1 MSFAKRL
8 FYYLGGFALG
18 TVILLFFFSGKRT
31 SCDYGPNDRTL
42 KHLRTKPL
50 IVSNTMDFE
59 LINPDLVN
67 RILSNG
73 SVLFNESNIGLDS
86 VNTYQIEFTD
96 DQLGPLKASFVNHK
110 DSLVLKNISFH
121 PAY

>member
-18 TVILLFFFSGKRT
+18 TVILLFFLSGKRT

-67 RILSNG
+67 RILSN
-73 SVLFNESNIGLDS
+73 ER
-86 VNTYQIEFTD
+86 
-96 DQLGPLKASFVNHK
+96 FV
-110 DSLVLKNISFH
+110 
-121 PAY
+121 

>member
-1 MSFAKRL
+1 
-8 FYYLGGFALG
+8 
-18 TVILLFFFSGKRT
+18 
-31 SCDYGPNDRTL
+31 
-42 KHLRTKPL
+42 
-50 IVSNTMDFE
+50 MDFE

-73 SVLFNESNIGLDS
+73 SVLFNQSNIGLDS